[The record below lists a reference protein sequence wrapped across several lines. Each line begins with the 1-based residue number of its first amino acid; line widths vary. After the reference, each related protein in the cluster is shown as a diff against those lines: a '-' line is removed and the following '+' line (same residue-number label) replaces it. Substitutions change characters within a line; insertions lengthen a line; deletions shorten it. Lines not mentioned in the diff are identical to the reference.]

1 MGTRTRCNSVHAA
14 PWFLNLW
21 VVLLQS
27 TGKKN
32 NVPRGRNCLCQQQI
46 AELQLTSLSAGSAAG
61 GRGRWMDAHGQE
73 EEEEGRS

>member
-1 MGTRTRCNSVHAA
+1 MGTRTRNFVCVA
-14 PWFLNLW
+14 PWFLKLW

-27 TGKKN
+27 TRKKKK
-32 NVPRGRNCLCQQQI
+32 NVPRGRNCLCQQQV

-73 EEEEGRS
+73 EEGRS